1 MEFLYNVYVLEVMLY
16 GFKTIA
22 NYSILTKDDQGQV
35 KKRLCLFKLRK
46 KGVYSMKEKRMS
58 HWQSENLEKEETEEF
73 QWLQS
78 WAEFC
83 LKFEEL
89 GQLAQQIEKHQ
100 MFRIQE
106 GQLKV
111 VDWER
116 IEAIDEM
123 LESLQVELEQ
133 WRKIVSPRLNMKEL
147 KQKRMIV
154 STEDALK
161 DVEPFMPHRP
171 NGEPIIVRTVEL
183 EPKERAKTEFPCGF
197 IPPKDEL

>member
-1 MEFLYNVYVLEVMLY
+1 M
-16 GFKTIA
+16 
-22 NYSILTKDDQGQV
+22 
-35 KKRLCLFKLRK
+35 KKK
-46 KGVYSMKEKRMS
+46 MMS
-58 HWQSENLEKEETEEF
+58 HWRPEHLEKEETEEF
-73 QWLQS
+73 QWLQA
-78 WAEFC
+78 WAEFR

-100 MFRIQE
+100 MYRIQE

-123 LESLQVELEQ
+123 LETLQLELEH
-133 WRKIVSPRLNMKEL
+133 WRKIVSPRLNMKEI

-171 NGEPIIVRTVEL
+171 NCEPIIVRAVEL
-183 EPKERAKTEFPCGF
+183 EIKESTKKEFPCGF

>member
-1 MEFLYNVYVLEVMLY
+1 
-16 GFKTIA
+16 
-22 NYSILTKDDQGQV
+22 
-35 KKRLCLFKLRK
+35 
-46 KGVYSMKEKRMS
+46 MKEKRMS

-78 WAEFC
+78 WAEFR

-100 MFRIQE
+100 MYRIQE

-123 LESLQVELEQ
+123 LETLQLELEQ
-133 WRKIVSPRLNMKEL
+133 WRKIVSPRLSMKEI
-147 KQKRMIV
+147 KQQRMTI
-154 STEDALK
+154 STEEVLK
-161 DVEPFMPHRP
+161 DIEPFKPNRP
-171 NGEPIIVRTVEL
+171 NGEPIVVRTVEL

>member
-1 MEFLYNVYVLEVMLY
+1 
-16 GFKTIA
+16 
-22 NYSILTKDDQGQV
+22 
-35 KKRLCLFKLRK
+35 
-46 KGVYSMKEKRMS
+46 MKEKRMS

-183 EPKERAKTEFPCGF
+183 EPKERVKTEFPCGF

>member
-1 MEFLYNVYVLEVMLY
+1 
-16 GFKTIA
+16 
-22 NYSILTKDDQGQV
+22 
-35 KKRLCLFKLRK
+35 
-46 KGVYSMKEKRMS
+46 MKEKRMS

-171 NGEPIIVRTVEL
+171 NG
-183 EPKERAKTEFPCGF
+183 
-197 IPPKDEL
+197 